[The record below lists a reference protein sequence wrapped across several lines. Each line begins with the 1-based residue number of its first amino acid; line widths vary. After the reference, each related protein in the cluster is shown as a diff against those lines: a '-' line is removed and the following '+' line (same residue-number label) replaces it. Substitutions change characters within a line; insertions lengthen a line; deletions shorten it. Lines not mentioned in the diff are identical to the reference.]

1 MVVVVVEPI
10 TTPLSV
16 VSDSRYTLPC
26 GCMATPTTPDKKLN
40 YNDTLMASAVKL
52 PYHTLQESPNSRG
65 ITVCDWQISAWT
77 HPISNATELD
87 AIQASVGIPM
97 PEMTFGNN
105 ILELEH
111 KPSGWK
117 YEFNT
122 TRALKEV
129 KNGPLEEGDGGVKVG
144 YAEAW
149 LKSRCITVLRLTFG
163 IKC

>member
-1 MVVVVVEPI
+1 M
-10 TTPLSV
+10 T
-16 VSDSRYTLPC
+16 
-26 GCMATPTTPDKKLN
+26 TPTTLGN
-40 YNDTLMASAVKL
+40 YKDTIMASAVKL

-65 ITVCDWQISAWT
+65 ISVYDWEISAWT

-87 AIQASVGIPM
+87 AIQASVGIPL

-117 YEFNT
+117 YEFSA
-122 TRALKEV
+122 TRALKGV
-129 KNGPLEEGDGGVKVG
+129 KNGPLGEGDGGVKVG

-149 LKSRCITVLRLTFG
+149 LKSRCMLCCT
-163 IKC
+163 

>member
-1 MVVVVVEPI
+1 MV
-10 TTPLSV
+10 
-16 VSDSRYTLPC
+16 
-26 GCMATPTTPDKKLN
+26 TPTTPGKKLN
-40 YNDTLMASAVKL
+40 YRDAIMASAVKL

-65 ITVCDWQISAWT
+65 ITVRDWQISAWT

-87 AIQASVGIPM
+87 AIQASLGIPL

-105 ILELEH
+105 VLELEH

-117 YEFNT
+117 YEFSA
-122 TRALKEV
+122 TRALKGV

-149 LKSRCITVLRLTFG
+149 LKSRCIAVLDLTRG
-163 IKC
+163 IQC

>member
-1 MVVVVVEPI
+1 
-10 TTPLSV
+10 
-16 VSDSRYTLPC
+16 
-26 GCMATPTTPDKKLN
+26 MATPPTPGKQLN
-40 YNDTLMASAVKL
+40 YRDTIMASAVKL

-65 ITVCDWQISAWT
+65 ITVGDWQISAWT

-87 AIQASVGIPM
+87 AIQASVGIPL

-117 YEFNT
+117 YEFSA
-122 TRALKEV
+122 TRALKGV
-129 KNGPLEEGDGGVKVG
+129 KNGPLGEGDGGVKVG

-149 LKSRCITVLRLTFG
+149 LKSRCMLCCT
-163 IKC
+163 